1 MTLNDGTIVAE
12 GLGFLEAPRWHDGQL
27 WFSDFYSRRVS
38 SVDESGKVTPHVYVP
53 GQPSGLGF
61 LDDGTVLIVSTHE
74 AHLLRW
80 NGTARAVVADIG
92 AVYRGGL
99 NDMVVDRF
107 GRAYISTFPPPA
119 IGQDHVDVASLP
131 TVPILMVDPDGAIKT
146 VADDLKIANGMVITP
161 DGGTLIVAE
170 TLGNRLLAYDIRAD
184 GTLDNYRV
192 FAEMGER
199 QPDGIC
205 LDADGNV
212 WVGCFSKS
220 EFALIEDGGKV
231 LRTIP
236 TPGRWAVACALG
248 GEDGKTLFGLTV
260 RVTIEDY
267 MDGRGEGTIMAYRVD
282 APAA

>member
-1 MTLNDGTIVAE
+1 MTLKDGTIVAE

-38 SVDESGKVTPHVYVP
+38 SVDESGQVTPHVYVP

-80 NGTARAVVADIG
+80 NGTAGAVVADIG

-131 TVPILMVDPDGAIKT
+131 TVPIFMVDPDGAIKT

-184 GTLDNYRV
+184 GTLENYRV

-220 EFALIEDGGKV
+220 EFALIEDGGEV

-248 GEDGKTLFGLTV
+248 GDDGKTLFGLTV